1 MIFIKFVA
9 KYISMKD
16 LSKAAYAR
24 LVTELLKADKVI
36 AQQEIETIEE
46 LFRQNEILPVDIDVA
61 STLTIGQASKI
72 IAKRKRK
79 AMLMLS
85 DLKSMA
91 LADGS
96 CSREESLLLTAL
108 DYCVGTCAHPDNC
121 LVSFRCAELDFAD
134 SQVLFLDGTLGNL
147 NESVVEQCR
156 HEMGNELR
164 MGGFEFIF
172 IPDIARHYR
181 NTPAPLVKKIVAY
194 MAPML
199 TPVESQRVIDMLGN
213 LSTKSFRNEIL
224 ETKLRFKLEQSN
236 PVLMIKLGN
245 SYVDGV
251 KYSDF
256 LLLDISSSPIDVV
269 REFVGRF
276 NDYQRHAS
284 VIIRNMRDEK
294 GNFIYAGF
302 YKTIFDM
309 VVHKRGAR
317 CKLVLEHTH
326 RCYRLKFEG
335 PETEIIGEL
344 DASHAAMYL
353 LIVAESLSKRN
364 GFRFQN
370 SRRTELQTKYEQIY
384 ELLSDRD
391 KVPDITKATNRRP
404 KISHIEACLG
414 PNHVYQMR
422 SNRESLVVDIEP
434 RLVIVRENNREQLAF
449 EHADWARIF
458 S

>member
-1 MIFIKFVA
+1 
-9 KYISMKD
+9 MKD

-24 LVTELLKADKVI
+24 LATELLKADKVI
-36 AQQEIETIEE
+36 AQQEIETLEE
-46 LFRQNEILPVDIDVA
+46 LFRQNEITPVDIDVA
-61 STLTIGQASKI
+61 STLTLGQASKI
-72 IAKRKRK
+72 IAKRKRR
-79 AMLMLS
+79 ASQMLA
-85 DLKSMA
+85 DLKNMA

-96 CSREESLLLTAL
+96 CSREEALLLTAL
-108 DYCVGTCAHPDNC
+108 DYCVGSCAQSDNC
-121 LVSFRCAELDFAD
+121 LVSFRCAEIDFAD
-134 SQVLFLDGTLGNL
+134 SQVLFLDGTLGNSRE
-147 NESVVEQCR
+147 NVVEQCR
-156 HEMGNELR
+156 HEVGNELR

-181 NTPAPLVKKIVAY
+181 NTSVSLVKKIVSY

-199 TPVESQRVIDMLGN
+199 TTVESQRVIDMLGN

-224 ETKLRFKLEQSN
+224 ETKLRFRLEQSN

-245 SYVDGV
+245 SYVDGM

-256 LLLDISSSPIDVV
+256 LLLDITSSPLDVV

-284 VIIRNMRDEK
+284 VVISNMRDEK

-317 CKLVLEHTH
+317 CKLVLE
-326 RCYRLKFEG
+326 RSRECFKLKFEG
-335 PETEIIGEL
+335 PETEIAGEL

-370 SRRTELQTKYEQIY
+370 SRRAELQTKYEQIY
-384 ELLSDRD
+384 ELLSVRG
-391 KVPDITKATNRRP
+391 KFPDITNATNRRP

-422 SNRESLVVDIEP
+422 SNRDSLVVDIEP
-434 RLVIVRENNREQLAF
+434 RLVIVRENNHDQLAF
-449 EHADWARIF
+449 EHGKWSRIF
-458 S
+458 N

>member
-1 MIFIKFVA
+1 M
-9 KYISMKD
+9 SMKD

-46 LFRQNEILPVDIDVA
+46 LFRQNEILSVDIDVA

-96 CSREESLLLTAL
+96 CSREEALLLTAL

-156 HEMGNELR
+156 HEIGNELR

-181 NTPAPLVKKIVAY
+181 NTPAELVKKIVAY

-199 TPVESQRVIDMLGN
+199 TPVESQRVIDML
-213 LSTKSFRNEIL
+213 
-224 ETKLRFKLEQSN
+224 
-236 PVLMIKLGN
+236 
-245 SYVDGV
+245 
-251 KYSDF
+251 
-256 LLLDISSSPIDVV
+256 
-269 REFVGRF
+269 
-276 NDYQRHAS
+276 
-284 VIIRNMRDEK
+284 
-294 GNFIYAGF
+294 
-302 YKTIFDM
+302 
-309 VVHKRGAR
+309 
-317 CKLVLEHTH
+317 
-326 RCYRLKFEG
+326 
-335 PETEIIGEL
+335 
-344 DASHAAMYL
+344 
-353 LIVAESLSKRN
+353 
-364 GFRFQN
+364 
-370 SRRTELQTKYEQIY
+370 
-384 ELLSDRD
+384 
-391 KVPDITKATNRRP
+391 
-404 KISHIEACLG
+404 
-414 PNHVYQMR
+414 
-422 SNRESLVVDIEP
+422 
-434 RLVIVRENNREQLAF
+434 
-449 EHADWARIF
+449 
-458 S
+458 